1 MSKCNKCKYE
11 YHPMIATP
19 CVFCREQY
27 GEGSLGYITFG
38 DKFQPKERAEI
49 KADTENK
56 ADMVNHGCET
66 CLYEYLS
73 ECEEPCA
80 HCTFNIEPSSVRYNK
95 AKNCYVPKN
104 ISSNCTTSCKEGNK
118 NFSNEDYGFKE
129 ISKDEVDMVNHPQHY
144 NRDGAMECMDEMITV
159 FGKDIVA
166 CFCLCNTWKY
176 RYRASNK
183 GHEEDLAKSDYYMDK
198 YKELITQ
205 RSVLGSESTITL
217 EELKDIVKEKLEK
230 SYTGR
235 EIKKNDN

>member
-95 AKNCYVPKN
+95 AKDCYVPKYK
-104 ISSNCTTSCKEGNK
+104 SANCEISCKEPNK
-118 NFSNEDYGFKE
+118 SFKNEDYGFKE
-129 ISKDEVDMVNHPQHY
+129 ISKDEVDMVNHPPHYQHGIEPIEFIESH
-144 NRDGAMECMDEMITV
+144 NLN
-159 FGKDIVA
+159 F
-166 CFCLCNTWKY
+166 N
-176 RYRASNK
+176 
-183 GHEEDLAKSDYYMDK
+183 
-198 YKELITQ
+198 
-205 RSVLGSESTITL
+205 LGSAVKYIARAPYKGT
-217 EELKDIVKEKLEK
+217 ELLDLKKAKWFIE
-230 SYTGR
+230 R
-235 EIKKNDN
+235 EIKRHDK

>member
-19 CVFCREQY
+19 CAYCREQY
-27 GEGSLGYITFG
+27 GEGSLGYIMFG
-38 DKFQPKERAEI
+38 YKFQPKERAEI

-56 ADMVNHGCET
+56 A
-66 CLYEYLS
+66 
-73 ECEEPCA
+73 
-80 HCTFNIEPSSVRYNK
+80 
-95 AKNCYVPKN
+95 
-104 ISSNCTTSCKEGNK
+104 
-118 NFSNEDYGFKE
+118 
-129 ISKDEVDMVNHPQHY
+129 DMVNHPQHY

-183 GHEEDLAKSDYYMDK
+183 GHEEDLSKSDYYMDK

-235 EIKKNDN
+235 EIKKNDK